1 MLIDTDYILI
11 VLILSTCVGV
21 KTEPTL
27 DHPAYLPINRIYDAG
42 QTTRKNEGSAGAQL
56 LRSKVRPHASMM
68 KTLEERR
75 SAPQDHA
82 DQRRYLQ
89 ARHLVLISDEGPLV
103 LYFYH
108 GSVSAEDK
116 IFDFFGRRVKIA

>member
-56 LRSKVRPHASMM
+56 LRLSPAASPKFRPLKEYSLSFTEHSKRFCPLYILRLQQRPLNSI
-68 KTLEERR
+68 
-75 SAPQDHA
+75 P
-82 DQRRYLQ
+82 
-89 ARHLVLISDEGPLV
+89 
-103 LYFYH
+103 
-108 GSVSAEDK
+108 
-116 IFDFFGRRVKIA
+116 